1 MPLILGQLLL
11 VPQHLIIGTTNNR
24 GFCVVGH
31 TAQHIVKQKGKCM
44 LLAITKEIT
53 NPQTKMKWTSH
64 KKVKINKIF
73 YSLNQKSQI
82 IRRRKKKS
90 NKILTKTIYTFL
102 HFYFVNA
109 ISILEFIQYLI
120 DSAEDGV
127 GHMIVDHD
135 RRDEYFVEI
144 DSVGPQSLVNR
155 IRLVIFGRRWTTSG
169 ASFPSISACFV
180 PATPNSPPTSRK
192 ENEGK

>member
-1 MPLILGQLLL
+1 
-11 VPQHLIIGTTNNR
+11 
-24 GFCVVGH
+24 
-31 TAQHIVKQKGKCM
+31 M